1 MSGITT
7 GVGLFSGINTADL
20 ISQLLAVDGRPKVL
34 AQRRIAQ
41 LQQTSA
47 AYLDLNSRLSALQT
61 SIASFRTDKIF
72 QSKSVST
79 SNPDALSATADAT
92 AAAGSYPLLVDRLVS
107 TQQRLSRGFVTS
119 NSTAVGASSI
129 TFESARARLDRDIA
143 LADLNGGAGIAR
155 GKINIT
161 DSANRA
167 ATIDLSRAVTV
178 NDVLE
183 AINANG
189 TAQVTA
195 SVEGGRFVIRD
206 NANGS
211 LTIANGLNST
221 TAASLGIAGTATGTI
236 TGSEVYSL
244 SANTALT
251 QINDGN
257 GVRIRNTVGVGTG
270 SVYDFKINLNDGGST
285 TSVLINLGDVYETI
299 DDVLTK
305 TEGQVSTIGGV
316 VDRINEALQAAAVEN
331 GFGDQVVASINA
343 TTGGIDITDSS
354 GTLTLSFEDYVGQ
367 NTTQDLGLVSPT
379 APSTTVS
386 GRRILAGLNS
396 TLTRNLGGGTGVG
409 GDGTLNITAR
419 DGFAFSVNLDNEG
432 SVSDVIAAIQDAS
445 GGRLSVA
452 LDSNGTGLTINDLT
466 GSTASNLIIEGT
478 PGDDTAVSLGI
489 STGAAGVAADTL
501 NSSNLQHQYVTRSSS
516 LLFTP
521 TGQAI
526 GTGAIRITDSQGA
539 NAEFTID
546 NATSTYGQLI
556 DKINAANLTVS
567 ARINARGD
575 GLELFEN
582 VAPGAEG
589 SVKIKVED
597 VTGTVARRLNILG
610 EASGTNADNHI
621 DGSFEQTVTLSAAD
635 NLETV
640 AQKINTANPGVRAA
654 VIRDGSSSAPFRLSL
669 ASTQE
674 GRAGRM
680 IISSDFDFGFQTLD
694 EGEDARVFFGAS
706 DPARGI
712 AVTSSSNRIDSLLPG
727 VKIDLRAPTAQAETV
742 NVVSDSNAVREG
754 VQSFVNAFNDVVSR
768 ISELT
773 KYDQETEQKGAL
785 LGDGTTL
792 NLRNDLY
799 RTVQSAIVGASGTF
813 RRLEDIGIRIGSGG
827 KLEINQDRFDAAMA
841 QDAQGV
847 ESLFTA
853 RELASDQTIDIAPG
867 ITARN
872 PNFGSTL
879 TTQGVAVQLEEL
891 AKKYVDST
899 SGTLTLRVQ
908 GVDAQIKIQN
918 DQIARI
924 DAKLVTRR
932 QVLEAKFLAM
942 EKTLGQ
948 LRNQQSALGSLG
960 G

>member
-354 GTLTLSFEDYVGQ
+354 GTLTLSFEDYIGQ

-478 PGDDTAVSLGI
+478 PSDDTAVSLGI

-526 GTGAIRITDSQGA
+526 GTGAILISDSHGA
-539 NAEFTID
+539 IAEFTIV
-546 NATSTYGQLI
+546 NATST
-556 DKINAANLTVS
+556 
-567 ARINARGD
+567 
-575 GLELFEN
+575 F
-582 VAPGAEG
+582 
-589 SVKIKVED
+589 
-597 VTGTVARRLNILG
+597 GTVARRLNILG